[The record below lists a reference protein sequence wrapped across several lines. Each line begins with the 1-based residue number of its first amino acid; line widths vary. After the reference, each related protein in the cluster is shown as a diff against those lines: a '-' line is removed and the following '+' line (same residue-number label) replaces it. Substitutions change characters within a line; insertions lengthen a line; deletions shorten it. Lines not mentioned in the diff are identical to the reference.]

1 MIRISILTIV
11 LLGSSGCSLID
22 EYLLKPEVTLEDGSK
37 MELSSKAEE
46 FVDKY
51 DDTAALVIPI
61 DYKWT
66 IPVIVSLV
74 AIAST
79 VATRVLRKNE
89 DDLGLSK
96 SQNKEESNG

>member
-51 DDTAALVIPI
+51 DDTATIVIPI

-89 DDLGLSK
+89 DDLGLST
-96 SQNKEESNG
+96 SQNTEESNG